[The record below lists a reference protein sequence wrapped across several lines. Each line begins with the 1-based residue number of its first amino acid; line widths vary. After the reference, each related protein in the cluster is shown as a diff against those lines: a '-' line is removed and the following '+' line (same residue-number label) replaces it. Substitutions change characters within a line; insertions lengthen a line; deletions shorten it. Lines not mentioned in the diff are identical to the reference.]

1 MFTHLF
7 SVKVGID
14 KSILPTISCSH
25 ADPDMIAL
33 ERAGGDP
40 SGWYIPGWTVEAD
53 KEISR
58 KVGNGT
64 AILTVTAP
72 GPCIEE
78 DDEKAAILCRQC
90 NDYVAAL
97 RDNDPSG
104 YGFFACLPSL
114 IDEEHTL
121 KEIDYVFDELHA
133 DGVILLTRY
142 GNDNHYL
149 GHEKFNNI
157 WAELNKREAVVF
169 IHPTHAVDTHLVD
182 AALAQPMFDYP
193 HETGR
198 TAMDLIVHDNMRD
211 YPKCKIILS
220 HAGGTLPY
228 LIYRSAGMLP
238 HMPHSIKRTTEE
250 IIEEAQQFY
259 FDTAIS
265 ANPVTLKALF
275 EFAKPD
281 HVLFGTDFPNA
292 PSPAI
297 EHFTEHLERYP
308 MSLELRKSVN
318 NGAALKL
325 IPRLAQYYK
334 DADKDLK

>member
-1 MFTHLF
+1 MFIRLYF
-7 SVKVGID
+7 VK
-14 KSILPTISCSH
+14 
-25 ADPDMIAL
+25 
-33 ERAGGDP
+33 RAGGDP
-40 SGWYIPGWTVEAD
+40 SGWYIPEWTVEAD
-53 KEISR
+53 KDISQT
-58 KVGNGT
+58 VGNQT

-78 DDEKAAILCRQC
+78 DSEKSTILARQC
-90 NDYVAAL
+90 NEYVAAL

-104 YGFFACLPSL
+104 YGFFASLPSL
-114 IDEEHTL
+114 IDEERTL
-121 KEIDYVFDELHA
+121 KEIAYAFDVLHA
-133 DGVILLTRY
+133 DGVILFTRY

-157 WAELNKREAVVF
+157 WAELNRREAVVF

-198 TAMDLIVHDNMRD
+198 AAMDLIVHNNMRD
-211 YPKCKIILS
+211 YPQCKIILS

-238 HMPHSIKRTTEE
+238 FTPQSIHKSTEE
-250 IIEEAQQFY
+250 IVEEGRQFY

-281 HVLFGTDFPNA
+281 HILFGTDFPNA

-297 EHFTEHLERYP
+297 VHFTENLERYEMP
-308 MSLELRKSVN
+308 LEVRKSVN
-318 NGAALKL
+318 YGGALKL

-334 DADKDLK
+334 NDGDALK